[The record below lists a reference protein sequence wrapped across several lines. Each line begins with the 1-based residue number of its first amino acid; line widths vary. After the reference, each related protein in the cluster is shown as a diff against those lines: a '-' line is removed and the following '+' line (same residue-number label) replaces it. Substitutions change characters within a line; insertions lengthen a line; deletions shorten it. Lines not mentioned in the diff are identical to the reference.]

1 MNIGNN
7 EVWRAID
14 GYLNYE
20 ISSHGRVRNSNTG
33 RILKPGTD
41 GWGYYHVCLYKG
53 SKKVTTKIHR
63 LVCAE
68 FNENKNNNNVV
79 DHIDRNKLNN
89 FYENLRWTTYEG
101 NQKNRTISKNNT
113 SGTQGVHYD
122 NTKKRWKAKWRE
134 NGKEHSKS
142 FINKEDAIN
151 YRKEMEALHG
161 YL

>member
-20 ISSHGRVRNSNTG
+20 VSSHGRVRNNNTG
-33 RILKPGTD
+33 TIFKQRIDNL
-41 GWGYYHVCLYKG
+41 GYDRVDLCKNG
-53 SKKVTTKIHR
+53 KATTIRIHR
-63 LVCAE
+63 LVCAA
-68 FNENKNNNNVV
+68 FNENDNNYNVV

-89 FYENLRWTTYEG
+89 FYENLRWVSYETNRKNASIRTDNSSGITGVFFCNTT
-101 NQKNRTISKNNT
+101 NRWIARWSVNKNKHR
-113 SGTQGVHYD
+113 
-122 NTKKRWKAKWRE
+122 KA
-134 NGKEHSKS
+134 

-151 YRKEMEALHG
+151 YRKEMEAING

>member
-7 EVWRAID
+7 EVWRAIN

-20 ISSHGRVRNSNTG
+20 VSSHGRVRNSITG
-33 RILKPGTD
+33 RILKPGTN
-41 GWGYYHVCLYKG
+41 GGGYYHVCLYKG

-63 LVCAE
+63 LVCEE

-89 FYENLRWTTYEG
+89 FYENLRWTTLEG

-113 SGTQGVHYD
+113 SGTAGVVKD
-122 NTKKRWKAKWRE
+122 RNSWRAHWTQD
-134 NGKEHSKS
+134 GKTHSKN

>member
-20 ISSHGRVRNSNTG
+20 VSSHGRVRNSNTG
-33 RILKPGTD
+33 RIMKQSFD
-41 GWGYYHVCLYKG
+41 GHGYYKTDLYNNG
-53 SKKVTTKIHR
+53 KKRSINTHR
-63 LVCAE
+63 LVCTA
-68 FNENKNNNNVV
+68 FNENNNNYNIV

-89 FYENLRWTTYEG
+89 FYENLRWTTSEY
-101 NQKNRTISKNNT
+101 NNKNASISKNNV
-113 SGTQGVHYD
+113 SGTKGVFFD
-122 NTKKRWKAKWRE
+122 NTKNRWIADWYQDKKNRRKA
-134 NGKEHSKS
+134 